1 MLFVMPGL
9 DPGIHRP
16 SQESFLRRRWI
27 AGSSPAMT
35 RKPRSCFG
43 LALPVFLRAFCGPD
57 SALDKI
63 YFN

>member
-1 MLFVMPGL
+1 VDGRDKPGHDEKKHL
-9 DPGIHRP
+9 DPI
-16 SQESFLRRRWI
+16 
-27 AGSSPAMT
+27 SSA
-35 RKPRSCFG
+35 RSCFG